1 MDIQDY
7 INAKY
12 DGELN
17 WFAEEVASI
26 YHQKRIKNIID
37 IKSYLS
43 GNHAILNNSTIQ
55 WGGKTLEGRAI
66 LLNYAPTILNF
77 EVSYLLKN
85 PVTLMSEDTTTLKE
99 IKRVYKAGKFN
110 RQDFDILDKMV
121 KFGNV
126 YEYIY
131 QDGEKIKSK
140 LFDPADSYPVFND
153 DGEMVAFIENW
164 TTLDNISYYN
174 VFYPDRVEK
183 WSNEGG
189 LHLIGSFNNPS
200 GLPCVYKNLNEEDP
214 CIGRSDIETWVNVI
228 DNMEDLISKGTDA
241 LYKYINGL
249 PVVIG
254 QPMNMG
260 TDQVKAINQ
269 NISGYAIS
277 LDSDS
282 DFKIVT
288 NQIDNDAFKTIFNI
302 LKQALLDTS
311 QTPGISMNS
320 MTINN
325 VSTESIEMLYS
336 LANIKAALNQR
347 FLLEG
352 FEQRFEKI
360 GQLLALQ
367 GIEIDSD
374 NIEVVFQIDTP
385 RNTKELC
392 ENLKTLND
400 IGSMS
405 LESILANSPYIYD
418 VDLELQRLKST
429 DTQTNTDNED
439 TLVNK

>member
-1 MDIQDY
+1 MDIQEY
-7 INAKY
+7 INVKY
-12 DGELN
+12 DGEN
-17 WFAEEVASI
+17 DWFTQEVASF
-26 YHQKRIKNIID
+26 YHQKRIQNVLD

-43 GNHAILNNSTIQ
+43 GNHAILNNSTIE

-66 LLNYAPTILNF
+66 VLNYAPTILNF

-85 PVTLMSEDTTTLKE
+85 PVTLISEDDTTLKE
-99 IKRVYKAGKFN
+99 LKRVYKEGKFH
-110 RQDFDILDKMV
+110 RYDFDILDKMV
-121 KFGNV
+121 KFGNI
-126 YEYIY
+126 YEYVY
-131 QDGEKIKSK
+131 LDGKKIKSK

-153 DGEMVAFIENW
+153 EGEMVAFIEYW
-164 TTLDNISYYN
+164 STLDNISYYN
-174 VFYPDRVEK
+174 VFYPDRVDK
-183 WSNEGG
+183 WSDEGG
-189 LHLIGSFNNPS
+189 LHLVGSFNNPS

-214 CIGRSDIETWVNVI
+214 CVGRSDLELWVNVI

-269 NISGYAIS
+269 NVSGYAIS

-282 DFKIVT
+282 DFKIVA
-288 NQIDNDAFKTIFNI
+288 NQIDNNAFKTIFEI

-325 VSTESIEMLYS
+325 ISTESIAMLYS
-336 LANIKAALNQR
+336 LANVKAGMNQR
-347 FLLEG
+347 YILEG

-374 NIEVVFQIDTP
+374 SIEVIFQIDTP

-392 ENLKTLND
+392 ENLKTLHEMES
-400 IGSMS
+400 IS

-418 VDLELQRLKST
+418 VDLELQRLQAVDESSSKH
-429 DTQTNTDNED
+429 EEE
-439 TLVNK
+439 TLAE